1 MLSNRICAGDG
12 NTILP
17 VAKERSLGAG
27 ACSYRVSSLVVQ
39 AYGEVLHPL
48 ERREPLGSGDL
59 DYL

>member
-17 VAKERSLGAG
+17 VAKKQSFRAG

-39 AYGEVLHPL
+39 ACGAVLHPL
-48 ERREPLGSGDL
+48 ERRESLRSCDL